1 MKKFTFSVILALATI
16 VANAE
21 NAAPTWTANL
31 ATTEQVADLQ
41 RGSAM
46 TIDNEGNAIVTGT
59 YTKDIEFANSYLEPI
74 ATSAFIAKYD
84 KAGNKKWA
92 AGLKGAAT
100 ITAVTND
107 AEGNIYAAGVFADKV
122 EILNGNGDSKEI
134 INGMDGN
141 TAQVSAFIVKYNK
154 EGEYVASK
162 VVIPEQARN
171 DEGYGDPNPNFIPS
185 KLIASNGK
193 VYLAASFQGNVNINN
208 LALVGQYGSLYGI
221 YTWDVPTLAIVSLSA
236 NFDKTELVAQLAA
249 TDMET
254 EVGYGAD
261 EANFTT
267 DGSKVYAAFVAYGND
282 LTLKSANDSKQIT
295 DLLNSVTGEETKYEH
310 AYIFATIE
318 NGNITATKTY
328 HSKIDDNLH
337 DAKFNTIDQM
347 TLYNGNIYLAGT
359 FNETFPFDNTKAYVG
374 GCDTYIASI
383 KATDLSKNWALT
395 SGYDEGDVNKKAEVV
410 TGMAV
415 FNGDV
420 QLTGWA
426 EQTSG
431 HVVDTPLN
439 FYIDIETV
447 PSEMKVE
454 TGTDAIF
461 ATSVAHNGIYTIAQS
476 DNRTMIA
483 DEDKAKEG
491 IYTYSF
497 YKDGEDTGV
506 KQLTANGNTISW
518 NNNTVTLAKAADIYL
533 YTASGMLVKKANN
546 ASSMS
551 LADVAAGIYMV
562 KAGKQTIK
570 IVK

>member
-1 MKKFTFSVILALATI
+1 
-16 VANAE
+16 
-21 NAAPTWTANL
+21 
-31 ATTEQVADLQ
+31 
-41 RGSAM
+41 
-46 TIDNEGNAIVTGT
+46 
-59 YTKDIEFANSYLEPI
+59 
-74 ATSAFIAKYD
+74 
-84 KAGNKKWA
+84 
-92 AGLKGAAT
+92 
-100 ITAVTND
+100 
-107 AEGNIYAAGVFADKV
+107 
-122 EILNGNGDSKEI
+122 
-134 INGMDGN
+134 
-141 TAQVSAFIVKYNK
+141 
-154 EGEYVASK
+154 
-162 VVIPEQARN
+162 
-171 DEGYGDPNPNFIPS
+171 
-185 KLIASNGK
+185 
-193 VYLAASFQGNVNINN
+193 
-208 LALVGQYGSLYGI
+208 
-221 YTWDVPTLAIVSLSA
+221 
-236 NFDKTELVAQLAA
+236 
-249 TDMET
+249 
-254 EVGYGAD
+254 
-261 EANFTT
+261 
-267 DGSKVYAAFVAYGND
+267 
-282 LTLKSANDSKQIT
+282 
-295 DLLNSVTGEETKYEH
+295 
-310 AYIFATIE
+310 
-318 NGNITATKTY
+318 
-328 HSKIDDNLH
+328 
-337 DAKFNTIDQM
+337 
-347 TLYNGNIYLAGT
+347 
-359 FNETFPFDNTKAYVG
+359 
-374 GCDTYIASI
+374 
-383 KATDLSKNWALT
+383 
-395 SGYDEGDVNKKAEVV
+395 
-410 TGMAV
+410 MAV

-518 NNNTVTLAKAADIYL
+518 NNNTVTLAKTADIYL